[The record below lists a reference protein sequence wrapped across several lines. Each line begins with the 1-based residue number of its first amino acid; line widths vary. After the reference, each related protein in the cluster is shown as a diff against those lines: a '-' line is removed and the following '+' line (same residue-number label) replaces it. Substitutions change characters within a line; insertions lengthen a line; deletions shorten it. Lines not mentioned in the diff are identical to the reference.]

1 VTELPDG
8 SRLTYGGE
16 EFVFVELTEYM
27 SLSGALRIQ
36 AITDA
41 LAELN
46 LDGVIDI
53 CPSNAS
59 YMLRVDPDRCDP
71 RSLHEPICEQHHRF
85 VDTADVVLDTEIL
98 EVPIFYND
106 PWSTE
111 TAMRFRDRHQSST
124 ETDLEYISR
133 INGFDSIGDFI
144 SAHSGNPFI
153 VTFMCFV
160 PGNAESMQLVPE
172 DMQLEAPKYVR
183 PRTDTP
189 ARALGHGG
197 AFATIYPARGA
208 GGYQLVGRA
217 ATPVFDLAQE
227 LPDFSTDPVLAK
239 AGMIVKYRPI
249 DRDEYDAI
257 RKDVE
262 SATYRYRRVPVEFGL
277 AAFFDD
283 PLTYNKSLLGEL
295 SRA

>member
-1 VTELPDG
+1 MIQLPDG
-8 SRLTYGGE
+8 SRLSFGCE
-16 EFVFVELTEYM
+16 EIFFVELTEYM

-41 LAELN
+41 LAALD
-46 LDGVIDI
+46 LDGIVDI

-71 RSLHEPICEQHHRF
+71 RSLHDPICEQHRRF
-85 VDTADVVLDTEIL
+85 VDTTDVVLDTEIL

-106 PWSTE
+106 PWSNE

-133 INGFDSIGDFI
+133 INGFDSIGDFV

-160 PGNAESMQLVPE
+160 PGNAESMQLVPD

-189 ARALGHGG
+189 ERALGHGG

-217 ATPVFDLAQE
+217 ATPVFDLAQK
-227 LPDFSTDPVLAK
+227 LPDFATDPVLAK
-239 AGMIVKYRPI
+239 AGMVVKYRPI
-249 DRDEYDAI
+249 DRDEYDEI

-262 SATYRYRRVPVEFGL
+262 SATYRYRRISVEFGL
-277 AAFFDD
+277 AAFLDD
-283 PLTYNKSLLGEL
+283 PLTYNESLLSEL
-295 SRA
+295 SHA

>member
-1 VTELPDG
+1 MNALPDG
-8 SRLTYGGE
+8 SRMSYGGE
-16 EFVFVELTEYM
+16 EFVFVELTEHM

-36 AITDA
+36 AMTDA
-41 LAELN
+41 LAALRI
-46 LDGVIDI
+46 DGIIDI

-71 RSLHEPICEQHHRF
+71 RSLRDPIVDVHRRF
-85 VDTADVVLDTEIL
+85 DDTTDVVLDTEII

-124 ETDLEYISR
+124 ETDLQYISR
-133 INGFDSIGDFI
+133 INHFVSVEDFI
-144 SAHSGNPFI
+144 AAHSGNPFI

-160 PGNAESMQLVPE
+160 PGNAESMQLVP
-172 DMQLEAPKYVR
+172 DHMQLQAPKYVR

-189 ARALGHGG
+189 ERALGHGG

-217 ATPVFDLAQE
+217 ATPVFDLAQR
-227 LPDFSTDPVLAK
+227 LPDFAEDPVLAK

-249 DRDEYDAI
+249 DNDEYDAI
-257 RKDVE
+257 RRDVE
-262 SATYRYRRVPVEFGL
+262 DCSYRYRRVPAHFEL
-277 AAFFDD
+277 ARFFDD
-283 PLTYNKSLLGEL
+283 PLSYNASLLGEL
-295 SRA
+295 NHA